1 MSSLAVNKFF
11 SKGSWGRV
19 YIVTLI
25 FLLFASAL
33 FWLDFFRAYKTEMS
47 ILFVTKN
54 EKISAPVVASSLS
67 SIMQTLAFAER
78 AQKDAGTTSFFP
90 EALSRD
96 AKRAYWNNNLEITT
110 QDGSGVLVFS
120 QKAKSSEEAQE
131 KADATLATTLLSTN
145 LYYGEGYDV
154 EVRVIDRQV
163 TTVTVQNTVWYIL
176 VSLATAFAIT
186 TFFFGLLMALS
197 ARKKS
202 YEGSSLVSDHIG
214 ESVAW
219 INPEKFVAVRPT
231 TLSYQE
237 PVVEEVVV
245 VKETIVTPKAK
256 KVAAA
261 PGNLPI
267 MEGALPQFGIL
278 EAQEIHQQDADAI
291 PEPVLIEEIKHE
303 PITIQKNTEEEPTV
317 EEYKRRLNELLKG
330 NTLS

>member
-1 MSSLAVNKFF
+1 MPSHAVNKFF

-67 SIMQTLAFAER
+67 SIMQTLIFAER
-78 AQKDAGTTSFFP
+78 AEKDAGTTFLP
-90 EALSRD
+90 ETLSRD
-96 AKRAYWNNNLEITT
+96 ERKAYWNSNLKVTT
-110 QDGSGVLVFS
+110 EDGSGILVFS
-120 QKAKSSEEAQE
+120 QKAKTSEEAQQ
-131 KADATLATTLLSTN
+131 KADATLATTFLSTN

-154 EVRVIDRQV
+154 EVRIIDRQV

-176 VSLATAFAIT
+176 VSLATAIAIT
-186 TFFFGLLMALS
+186 TLFFGLLMALS

-202 YEGSSLVSDHIG
+202 SEGNVLVSDHIG

-237 PVVEEVVV
+237 PAIVEEVPV
-245 VKETIVTPKAK
+245 VKETKAVPKAQ
-256 KVAAA
+256 KVASA

-278 EAQEIHQQDADAI
+278 EAEEVKEDSDVI
-291 PEPVLIEEIKHE
+291 PEPVVVEEVKHE
-303 PITIQKNTEEEPTV
+303 PITIQKNIEEEPTV